1 MTEAKGPMDDPQG
14 GPASERRGGSA
25 GAPDGGSLAGRL
37 LVATA
42 LIDEVTFRRSVVLML
57 EQNADGAMGLVLNQP
72 LDVDVRAVLP
82 AWQPH
87 VTAPGRLFRGGP
99 VGTDTA
105 LGVVAVPGDGP
116 EPEGVRRLFAS
127 IGLVDLDTPPQAVM
141 GGLAGLRIYAGYA
154 GWAAGQLEAE
164 LAEGAWYVVSTEARD
179 PFTDHPQGLWRAVL
193 RRQRGELAFMATYP
207 DDPSAN

>member
-1 MTEAKGPMDDPQG
+1 MNEPTGGPMG
-14 GPASERRGGSA
+14 ERGKGRA
-25 GAPDGGSLAGRL
+25 GEPDGGSLAGRL

-42 LIDEVTFRRSVVLML
+42 LIDEVTFRRSVVLIL

-72 LDVDVRAVLP
+72 LDADVKAVLP
-82 AWQPH
+82 AWQTH

-99 VGTDTA
+99 VGIDTA

-116 EPEGVRRLFAS
+116 EPDGVRRLFAS
-127 IGLVDLDTPPQAVM
+127 IGLVDLDTAPQTVM

-154 GWAAGQLEAE
+154 GWSAGQLESE
-164 LAEGAWYVVSTEARD
+164 LAEGAWYVVSAEARD
-179 PFTDHPQGLWRAVL
+179 PFTDRPEALWRAVL

>member
-154 GWAAGQLEAE
+154 GWAAGQLEQEIDEDAWLDAVC
-164 LAEGAWYVVSTEARD
+164 LATDVFTPD
-179 PFTDHPQGLWRAVL
+179 PDGLWSEVL
-193 RRQRGELAFMATYP
+193 DRQGGEYRLLARMP
-207 DDPSAN
+207 DDPSLN

>member
-1 MTEAKGPMDDPQG
+1 
-14 GPASERRGGSA
+14 
-25 GAPDGGSLAGRL
+25 
-37 LVATA
+37 
-42 LIDEVTFRRSVVLML
+42 
-57 EQNADGAMGLVLNQP
+57 MGLVLNQP

-82 AWQPH
+82 SWQPH

-99 VGTDTA
+99 VATDTA

-127 IGLVDLDTPPQAVM
+127 IGLVDLDTSPQAVM

-154 GWAAGQLEAE
+154 GWSAGQLESE
-164 LAEGAWYVVSTEARD
+164 LAEGAWYVVTSEARD
-179 PFTDHPQGLWRAVL
+179 PFTDRPDGLWRAVL